1 MSTEE
6 LVRSVRELLER
17 TNGILDI
24 RRRTPPK
31 PGERFNVFSIMNMET
46 KEVDTHC
53 RLLYELLSPNGSH
66 GMGGCFLEAFF
77 DLVLEKPYPGSTAVS
92 VYREYVID
100 HTDDNYGRIDL
111 LIQGRNFCYPIEV
124 KVRAKDQWEQV
135 KRYARFSS
143 DAQDSQVFYLTL
155 DGSIPSEDSLGGTD
169 LSDVVCLSFADD
181 IRRWLKRCCELAW
194 QCPAI
199 TETLRQY
206 IGVIDKLT
214 GGGQEDAYMEQIQ
227 QTIKSSRDHFESAVA
242 VSAALKTVKAEKMRD
257 IFQEIVGHVEV
268 KGLKSCQSTYKGDSV
283 IYYEPSRR
291 RVWPGIIYPIPHQE
305 CGDLHLALNIEVWD
319 DLYYGLIFYKGNCEQ
334 VPDAVGQLADA
345 FSDQAWKTFIEKFA
359 RRNDWWLWWRY
370 LPGQESHL
378 NFKTCGGLYPAL
390 YDPDSYREIMNQI
403 LAELDRGIKD
413 MLETGLRKDT

>member
-1 MSTEE
+1 MNTEE
-6 LVRSVRELLER
+6 LAQSVRELLER

-92 VYREYVID
+92 VHREYVID

-124 KVRAKDQWEQV
+124 KVYAGDQWEQV

-181 IRRWLKRCCELAW
+181 IRRWLKRCGELAW
-194 QCPAI
+194 QIPTI

-214 GGGQEDAYMEQIQ
+214 GRGQENKYMEQIQ
-227 QTIKSSRDHFESAVA
+227 KPVGSSRDHFESALA
-242 VSAALKTVKAEKMRD
+242 ISAALETVKAEKMRD
-257 IFQEIVGHVEV
+257 MFKEIDAHVRT
-268 KGLKSCQSTYKGDSV
+268 KGLKPCQSTYKDASA
-283 IYYEPSRR
+283 IYYGPSRR
-291 RVWPGIIYPIPHQE
+291 RVWPGIIYPIPHQR
-305 CGDLHLALNIEVWD
+305 CGDLKLALNIEVED
-319 DLYYGLIFYKGNCEQ
+319 NLYYGLIFYKGNCEQ
-334 VPDAVGQLADA
+334 VPQDVGQLVGA
-345 FSDQAWKTFIEKFA
+345 FSDESWKKFIEKFTH
-359 RRNDWWLWWRY
+359 RNDWWLWWRY
-370 LPGQESHL
+370 LPGQESRL
-378 NFKTCGGLYPAL
+378 NFKTCGELYPAL
-390 YDPDSYREIMNQI
+390 YDTDSYQEIMARSI
-403 LAELDRGIKD
+403 AELDRGIED
-413 MLETGLRKDT
+413 MLKTGLRKDT

>member
-1 MSTEE
+1 MNTEE
-6 LVRSVRELLER
+6 LARSVRELLER

-31 PGERFNVFSIMNMET
+31 PGERFNVFSVMNMET

-143 DAQDSQVFYLTL
+143 DAQDGQVFYLTL
-155 DGSIPSEDSLGGTD
+155 DGSVPSEDSLGGTD
-169 LSDVVCLSFADD
+169 LSDIVCLSFADD
-181 IRRWLKRCCELAW
+181 IRRWLKRCGELAW
-194 QCPAI
+194 NVPNVAEI
-199 TETLRQY
+199 IRQY
-206 IGVIDKLT
+206 MKLLDKLT
-214 GGGQEDAYMEQIQ
+214 GNYEGDVFMEQIK
-227 QTIKSSRDHFESAVA
+227 QTVKSSRDNFESAVA
-242 VSAALKTVKAEKMRD
+242 VSAALETVKAEKMRD
-257 IFQEIVGHVEV
+257 IFKEIAGHVEA
-268 KGLKSCQSTYKGDSV
+268 KGLEHCQSTYENASA
-283 IYYEPSRR
+283 IYYGPSRR
-291 RVWPGIIYPIPHQE
+291 RVWPGIIYPIPHQR
-305 CGDLHLALNIEVWD
+305 CGDLHLALNIEVED
-319 DLYYGLIFYKGNCEQ
+319 NLYYGLIFYKGNCEFAPQ
-334 VPDAVGQLADA
+334 DVGQLADA
-345 FSDQAWKTFIEKFA
+345 FSDESWKTFIEKFTH
-359 RRNDWWLWWRY
+359 RNDWWLWWRY
-370 LPGQESHL
+370 LPGQESRL

>member
-1 MSTEE
+1 MSSEE
-6 LVRSVRELLER
+6 LARSVWELLER

-143 DAQDSQVFYLTL
+143 DAQDGQVFYLTL

-169 LSDVVCLSFADD
+169 LSDIVCLSFADD
-181 IRRWLKRCCELAW
+181 IRRWLKRCGELAW
-194 QCPAI
+194 QIPTIA
-199 TETLRQY
+199 ETLRQY

-214 GGGQEDAYMEQIQ
+214 GRGQEDRYMEQIQ
-227 QTIKSSRDHFESAVA
+227 KTVGSSRDHFESALA
-242 VSAALKTVKAEKMRD
+242 ISAALETVKVEKMRD
-257 IFQEIVGHVEV
+257 IFREIDAQVN
-268 KGLKSCQSTYKGDSV
+268 KRLKPFLSTYEKDAA
-283 IYYEPSRR
+283 IYYGPSRR
-291 RVWPGIIYPIPHQE
+291 RVWPRIIYPIPHQK
-305 CGDLHLALNIEVWD
+305 CGDLQLALNLEVED
-319 DLYYGLIFYKGNCEQ
+319 NLYYGLIFYKGNCEFAPQ
-334 VPDAVGQLADA
+334 DVGQLAGA
-345 FSDQAWKTFIEKFA
+345 FSDESWKTFIEKFTH
-359 RRNDWWLWWRY
+359 RNDWWLWWRY
-370 LPGQESHL
+370 LPGQEPRL

-390 YDPDSYREIMNQI
+390 YDLDSYREIMDQI